1 MEKGIEVIARYHY
14 QQGYFVEVTTER
26 SVLAGRDYW
35 LCKKNSP
42 RKVFMFSSK
51 FKNEDQEVHQIIDHF
66 GLHNIQVIDHVDEE
80 TMKGCPVPSL
90 VFMVASASMEQEI
103 EYLTKLNPQ
112 ISIVIYTLDFGVAAS
127 ISGIFEKYGIKD
139 TEVIQISV
147 ARLNSKNSFE
157 QQPAPWIITGKA
169 DC

>member
-51 FKNEDQEVHQIIDHF
+51 FKNEDQEVHQIID
-66 GLHNIQVIDHVDEE
+66 
-80 TMKGCPVPSL
+80 
-90 VFMVASASMEQEI
+90 
-103 EYLTKLNPQ
+103 Q
-112 ISIVIYTLDFGVAAS
+112 IKNNV
-127 ISGIFEKYGIKD
+127 EKYEHTNMQLKKKKPSGFLIIRN
-139 TEVIQISV
+139 TYY
-147 ARLNSKNSFE
+147 NSKIWV
-157 QQPAPWIITGKA
+157 A
-169 DC
+169 

>member
-1 MEKGIEVIARYHY
+1 MEE
-14 QQGYFVEVTTER
+14 
-26 SVLAGRDYW
+26 
-35 LCKKNSP
+35 N
-42 RKVFMFSSK
+42 
-51 FKNEDQEVHQIIDHF
+51 IDHF

-147 ARLNSKNSFE
+147 ARLKQQKFFRAAAGTMDHYRKGRLLKNGES
-157 QQPAPWIITGKA
+157 IIISV
-169 DC
+169 

>member
-1 MEKGIEVIARYHY
+1 MSGSVTGIYGGI
-14 QQGYFVEVTTER
+14 
-26 SVLAGRDYW
+26 
-35 LCKKNSP
+35 
-42 RKVFMFSSK
+42 
-51 FKNEDQEVHQIIDHF
+51 
-66 GLHNIQVIDHVDEE
+66 
-80 TMKGCPVPSL
+80 
-90 VFMVASASMEQEI
+90 ASMEQEI

-157 QQPAPWIITGKA
+157 QQPAP
-169 DC
+169 

>member
-1 MEKGIEVIARYHY
+1 M
-14 QQGYFVEVTTER
+14 
-26 SVLAGRDYW
+26 
-35 LCKKNSP
+35 
-42 RKVFMFSSK
+42 
-51 FKNEDQEVHQIIDHF
+51 
-66 GLHNIQVIDHVDEE
+66 DEE

-127 ISGIFEKYGIKD
+127 ISGIFEKYCIKD